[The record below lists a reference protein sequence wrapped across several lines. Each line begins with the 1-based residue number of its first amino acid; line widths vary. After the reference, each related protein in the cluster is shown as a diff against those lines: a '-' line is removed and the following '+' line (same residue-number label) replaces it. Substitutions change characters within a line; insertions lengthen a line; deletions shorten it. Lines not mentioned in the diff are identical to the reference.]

1 MAEGR
6 DGQLRW
12 LRNLVVLT
20 SPKNA
25 PGFAIVWIQRLLSCL
40 PSSFVRLSAG
50 VFLVAIAATSA
61 CTTAGSGEAPD
72 QTVASTVAT
81 IGTVG
86 NPLSEA
92 SVPSFGLAGI
102 DPSITNA
109 VAPYDHE
116 SNVDSQILERS
127 IARSE
132 QLSFLPALNDCLAG
146 EGYEPV
152 EPPPQPP
159 VRDDPIYVSNW
170 QFPQIENLIAE
181 GLVNPDAGKES
192 SEEDPRN
199 RTTAGDAAN
208 RKRREAAD
216 LCSQRIGVPT
226 TDEEMGDAHRLYWS
240 VLSPWNQVLT
250 EIDNTDEVRDAT
262 TRFSECLQDDGV
274 PAHWTT
280 STTAYLSYVDE
291 VLYAQDGDLQKEAA
305 VREEYGMRYGRCAQ
319 DLFAIEQ
326 RLRSGELRSAFLA
339 EHEVA
344 IRELASIVGP

>member
-1 MAEGR
+1 M
-6 DGQLRW
+6 
-12 LRNLVVLT
+12 VLT

-25 PGFAIVWIQRLLSCL
+25 AGFANVWVQRLLSCL
-40 PSSFVRLSAG
+40 RSSFVRPSAG
-50 VFLVAIAATSA
+50 VFLVAILATSA
-61 CTTAGSGEAPD
+61 CTTEGSGAAPD

-81 IGTVG
+81 NGTDG
-86 NPLSEA
+86 NTTLGA
-92 SVPSFGLAGI
+92 SAPPFGLAGI

-116 SNVDSQILERS
+116 SSVDSQILEDT
-127 IARSE
+127 IGRSE
-132 QLSFLPALNDCLAG
+132 QLSFLPALNDCLAA
-146 EGYEPV
+146 EGYDRV
-152 EPPPQPP
+152 PPPPEPP

-170 QFPQIENLIAE
+170 QFPQIESLIAE
-181 GLVNPDAGKES
+181 GFVNPDAGIES
-192 SEEDPRN
+192 DEEDPRN

-240 VLSPWNQVLT
+240 VLSSWNQVLT
-250 EIDNTDEVRDAT
+250 EIDNTDEVRDAM

-274 PAHWTT
+274 PAHWTS

-305 VREEYGMRYGRCAQ
+305 VREEYGMRYGRCAK
-319 DLFAIEQ
+319 DLFAIKQ
-326 RLRSGELRSAFLA
+326 RLRSGELRSTFLA
-339 EHEVA
+339 EHEGT